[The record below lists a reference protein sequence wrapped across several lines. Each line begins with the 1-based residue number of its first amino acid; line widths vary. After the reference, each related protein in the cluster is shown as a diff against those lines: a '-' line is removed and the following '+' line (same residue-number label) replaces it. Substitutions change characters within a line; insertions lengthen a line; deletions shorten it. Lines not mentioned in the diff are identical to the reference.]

1 MNYPGRYAD
10 QRLHMFPP
18 NRVPDERQRFSAEE
32 LEELSWIEEWQLAI
46 ICLPASIQIIPVR
59 ASIFYAVLVFVDCP
73 TCGVGVSRPSRIGY
87 PLPGEEIACL
97 CCRNSDRRPALVIM
111 AIGCGIREVGLERAL
126 KHEHCVYV
134 DLGVAQ
140 RHYGE
145 E

>member
-1 MNYPGRYAD
+1 MKYPGRYAD

-32 LEELSWIEEWQLAI
+32 LEE
-46 ICLPASIQIIPVR
+46 LPASIQIIPVR

-140 RHYGE
+140 RYYGE